1 MDLTEQMEEISREKE
16 RVARIARLA
25 EEKYAAKQKAV
36 EEEAKKPKFMT
47 QKEREAAALA
57 RLQQRVA
64 AKPAPQPSSTA
75 RSKSVAAKFSKT
87 SDSSF
92 DRHRAQAKEKAAS
105 SPSQTMTREQEKEL
119 EALKDQYLGRKV
131 NKKKVLKASE
141 KFSKNFQFDWDTTD
155 DTSTELNPLY
165 KRREVNL
172 LFGRGYMAGVDLR
185 EQRKKNNFVTELA
198 RKRQLEQKAAD
209 EREGILTTEQ
219 IAKRQRD
226 RERQL
231 LKMQEREALREK
243 EIESIEAERV
253 LHWSDKTLEQMN
265 DRDWRIFREDYDIIM
280 RGGRAPPPLRKWA
293 EGTFPPTV
301 MEAIKAMG
309 FEKPSPIQM
318 QGIPIGMQRRD
329 CIGIAETGSG
339 KTAAFLIP
347 IICYVCTVPVSMVT
361 RTPDQGPLALVMAPT
376 RELALQIEAEAKRLS
391 NLTSIGEG
399 EQRHV
404 VKTLSV
410 VGGQSIEEQ
419 GFKLREGIDILI
431 GTPGRL
437 NDCMDSHYL
446 VLNQC
451 NYVVLDEADRMI
463 EEGFEEAV
471 INILES
477 MGGLLKSENE
487 AELESQLTAAENQFK
502 FRVTMMFSATM
513 PTQVEKLAK
522 TYMRH
527 PAIIKIG
534 DETSGKNK
542 RIDQQVHFLAPSKK
556 LSKLYETLREILR
569 DAKTRDTAKIIIF
582 VNEKKNCDMVAR
594 AVAKEGFYAT
604 ILHGGKSQD
613 QRDESLSGFRD
624 GTYDMLVATDV
635 AGRGLDIPDV
645 THVINYDVPKEIEK
659 YCHRIGRTGR
669 AGKEGVA
676 ISFLTDHDEDIM
688 YDLKTYLEATDM
700 PVPPQLAN
708 HPMAKAAAGA
718 RDDKGN
724 VIAKSKRD
732 TVIYS
737 G

>member
-1 MDLTEQMEEISREKE
+1 MEEISREKE

-25 EEKYAAKQKAV
+25 EEKYAIKQKEI
-36 EEEAKKPKFMT
+36 EEAAKKPKFMT
-47 QKEREAAALA
+47 QKEREEAALA
-57 RLQQRVA
+57 RLQQRAKNA
-64 AKPAPQPSSTA
+64 ATATSSSVSRTSSSSVS
-75 RSKSVAAKFSKT
+75 SKFAKVN
-87 SDSSF
+87 DSSF
-92 DRHRAQAKEKAAS
+92 DRHRQNQRKESTSKSSSQAE
-105 SPSQTMTREQEKEL
+105 PTMTREQEKEL
-119 EALKDQYLGRKV
+119 AALKDHYLGKKV

-141 KFSKNFQFDWDTTD
+141 KFSKNFQFDWEPSE
-155 DTSTELNPLY
+155 DTSGELNPLY
-165 KRREVNL
+165 KRRQVNL
-172 LFGRGYMAGVDLR
+172 LFGRGYMAGVDMR
-185 EQRKKNNFVTELA
+185 EQRKKNSFVTELA
-198 RKRQLEQKAAD
+198 RKRQLEQKLAD
-209 EREGILTTEQ
+209 EQAGTLTAEQ

-226 RERQL
+226 REREL
-231 LKMQEREALREK
+231 RRMQEWEANRERE
-243 EIESIEAERV
+243 IDNIEAERV
-253 LHWSDKTLEQMN
+253 LHWSDKALENMSE
-265 DRDWRIFREDYDIIM
+265 RDWRIFREDYDIIL
-280 RGGRAPPPLRKWA
+280 RGGKAPNPLRKWSEA
-293 EGTFPPTV
+293 TFPTSV
-301 MEAIKAMG
+301 MEAVKLMG

-318 QGIPIGMQRRD
+318 QSIPIGMQRRD

-347 IICYVCTVPVSMVT
+347 IICYVSSVPPSMVT

-391 NLTSIGEG
+391 QLTKIGERDT
-399 EQRHV
+399 EHI

-410 VGGQSIEEQ
+410 VGGQNIEDQ

-437 NDCMDSHYL
+437 MDCMDSHYL

-463 EEGFEEAV
+463 EEGFEDQV
-471 INILES
+471 TGILDS

-487 AELESQLTAAENQFK
+487 AELEAQLNAADNEFK
-502 FRVTMMFSATM
+502 YRVTMMFSATM
-513 PTQVEKLAK
+513 PAIVEKLAK
-522 TYMRH
+522 TYLRH

-534 DETSGKNK
+534 DESSGKNK
-542 RIDQQVHFLAPSKK
+542 RIDQQVHFLNAGKK
-556 LSKLYETLREILR
+556 LAKLYDTVREILR
-569 DAKTRDTAKIIIF
+569 NSKTRETAKIIVF
-582 VNEKKNCDMVAR
+582 VNEKKGCDLVAR
-594 AVAKEGFYAT
+594 AVGKEGFYAT

-613 QRDESLSGFRD
+613 QRDESLAGFRD
-624 GTYDMLVATDV
+624 GTYDLLVATDV

-676 ISFLTDHDEDIM
+676 ISFLTDQDEDIM

-700 PVPPQLAN
+700 PVPPQLAS
-708 HPMAKAAAGA
+708 HPMAKAAPGA

-724 VIAKSKRD
+724 IISKSKRD

>member
-1 MDLTEQMEEISREKE
+1 MEEISREKE

-25 EEKYAAKQKAV
+25 EEKYAIKQKEL

-57 RLQQRVA
+57 RLQQRAKTGA
-64 AKPAPQPSSTA
+64 ATTTSRASS
-75 RSKSVAAKFSKT
+75 SVASKFSKLN
-87 SDSSF
+87 DSSF
-92 DRHRAQAKEKAAS
+92 DRHRQAQRKDS
-105 SPSQTMTREQEKEL
+105 NNTSTPTITREQEKEL
-119 EALKDQYLGRKV
+119 AALKDHYLGKKV

-141 KFSKNFQFDWDTTD
+141 KFSKNFQFDWEPTE
-155 DTSTELNPLY
+155 DTSGELNPLY
-165 KRREVNL
+165 KRRDVNL
-172 LFGRGYMAGVDLR
+172 LFGRGYMAGVDMR

-198 RKRQLEQKAAD
+198 RKRQLEQKTAD
-209 EREGILTTEQ
+209 EQAGVLTADQ

-226 RERQL
+226 REREL
-231 LKMQEREALREK
+231 RKMQEWEANRERE
-243 EIESIEAERV
+243 IDTIEAERV
-253 LHWSDKTLEQMN
+253 LHWSDKSLENMT
-265 DRDWRIFREDYDIIM
+265 DRDWRIFREDFDIIL
-280 RGGRAPPPLRKWA
+280 RGGKAPIPLRKWSEA
-293 EGTFPPTV
+293 TFPESV
-301 MEAIKAMG
+301 MDAVKLMG

-318 QGIPIGMQRRD
+318 QSIPIGMQRRD

-347 IICYVCTVPVSMVT
+347 IICYVSSVPVSMVT

-391 NLTSIGEG
+391 QLTKVGEG
-399 EQRHV
+399 DTEHII
-404 VKTLSV
+404 KTLSV
-410 VGGQSIEEQ
+410 VGGQSIEDQ

-437 NDCMDSHYL
+437 MDCMQSHYL

-463 EEGFEEAV
+463 EEGFEDQV
-471 INILES
+471 TGILDN

-487 AELESQLTAAENQFK
+487 AELEAQLSTADNEFK

-513 PTQVEKLAK
+513 PNVVEKLAK
-522 TYMRH
+522 TYLRH

-534 DETSGKNK
+534 DENSGKNK
-542 RIDQQVHFLAPSKK
+542 RIDQQVHFLSAGKK
-556 LSKLYETLREILR
+556 LAKLYDTVREILR
-569 DAKTRDTAKIIIF
+569 NAKTKDTAKIIIF
-582 VNEKKNCDMVAR
+582 VNEKKGCDLVAR
-594 AVAKEGFYAT
+594 AVGKEGFYAT

-613 QRDESLSGFRD
+613 QRDESLMGFRD
-624 GTYDMLVATDV
+624 GTYDILVATDV

-700 PVPPQLAN
+700 PVPPQLAS

-724 VIAKSKRD
+724 IISKSKRD

>member
-1 MDLTEQMEEISREKE
+1 MDLTAQMEEISRDKE
-16 RVARIARLA
+16 RIARIARLA
-25 EEKYAAKQKAV
+25 EEKYAAKQK
-36 EEEAKKPKFMT
+36 EQEMEAKKPKFMT

-57 RLQQRVA
+57 RLQQRSANKITPTV
-64 AKPAPQPSSTA
+64 SSTA
-75 RSKSVAAKFSKT
+75 TAAKFSKT
-87 SDSSF
+87 YDASF
-92 DRHRAQAKEKAAS
+92 DRNR
-105 SPSQTMTREQEKEL
+105 RNQEKEKKTEASTSTTTRDEEKEL
-119 EALKDQYLGRKV
+119 AALKDHYLGKKV

-141 KFSKNFQFDWDTTD
+141 KFSKNFQFDWDMTE

-172 LFGRGYMAGVDLR
+172 LFGRGYTAGVDLR
-185 EQRKKNNFVTELA
+185 EQRKRNNFVTELA
-198 RKRQLEQKAAD
+198 RKRQLEQMAAD
-209 EREGILTTEQ
+209 EKSGTLTAEQ

-226 RERQL
+226 REREL
-231 LKMQEREALREK
+231 RRMQEREADRER
-243 EIESIEAERV
+243 EIASIEAERV
-253 LHWSDKTLEQMN
+253 LHWSDKTLEQMT
-265 DRDWRIFREDYDIIM
+265 DRDWRIFREDYDIIL
-280 RGGRAPPPLRKWA
+280 RGGRAPPPLRKWSEA
-293 EGTFPPTV
+293 TFPPTV
-301 MEAIKAMG
+301 AEAVKLMG

-318 QGIPIGMQRRD
+318 QSIPIGMQRRD

-347 IICYVCTVPVSMVT
+347 IICYVCTVPVAMVT

-376 RELALQIEAEAKRLS
+376 RELALQIEAEAKKLS
-391 NLTSIGEG
+391 HLTYIGEG
-399 EQRHV
+399 DFRHV

-419 GFKLREGIDILI
+419 GFLLREGIDILI

-437 NDCMDSHYL
+437 MDCMDSHYL

-463 EEGFEEAV
+463 EEGFEDQV
-471 INILES
+471 IGILDN

-487 AELESQLTAAENQFK
+487 LELENQLSAVENQFK
-502 FRVTMMFSATM
+502 YRVTMMFSATM
-513 PTQVEKLAK
+513 PTQVEKIAR
-522 TYMRH
+522 TYLRH
-527 PAIIKIG
+527 PAVIKIG
-534 DETSGKNK
+534 DESSGKNK
-542 RIDQQVHFLAPSKK
+542 RIDQQVHFLAPAKK
-556 LSKLYETLREILR
+556 LSKLYETLRDILR
-569 DAKTRDTAKIIIF
+569 NAKTRDTAKIIIF
-582 VNEKKNCDMVAR
+582 VNNKKDCDVVAR
-594 AVAKEGFYAT
+594 AVGKEGFYAT
-604 ILHGGKSQD
+604 ILHGGKSQE
-613 QRDESLSGFRD
+613 QRDESLTGFRE
-624 GTYDMLVATDV
+624 GTYDMLIATDV

-676 ISFLTDHDEDIM
+676 ISFLTDQDEDIM
-688 YDLKTYLEATDM
+688 YDLKTYLEATNM